1 MPDAVRT
8 MSPRLLI
15 VDYDKGAGTSLKQV
29 FAANGYEAVWA
40 KTAEAGLEITAEW
53 EPDLVIA
60 EIILYGLT
68 GLEFCKRTKIRY
80 SDCHVILIAA
90 MVGNALVEEA
100 RAQGFDFYNK
110 PVNPAVLINRASQL
124 LSASSWA

>member
-1 MPDAVRT
+1 

-15 VDYDKGAGTSLKQV
+15 IDYDKGAGTSLKQV

-68 GLEFCKRTKIRY
+68 GLEFAKRMTLQY
-80 SDCHVILIAA
+80 PDCRFILLAA
-90 MVGNALVEEA
+90 MVANALVEEA
-100 RAQGFDFYNK
+100 RGQGFDFYNK
-110 PVNPAVLINRASQL
+110 PVNPAILINRAGQL
-124 LSASSWA
+124 LAVSTRA